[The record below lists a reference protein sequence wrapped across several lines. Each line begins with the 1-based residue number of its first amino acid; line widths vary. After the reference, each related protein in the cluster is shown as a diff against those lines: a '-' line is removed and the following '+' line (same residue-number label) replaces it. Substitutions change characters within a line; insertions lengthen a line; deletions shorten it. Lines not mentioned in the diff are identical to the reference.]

1 MPGEADLTVSGILQ
15 LAEIAGDRGTVDA
28 PPMWSHP
35 RGVFGGF
42 TASLALAT
50 AAWQTQLE
58 TIAAAQVMF
67 AHPVESGPIEVAVE
81 LVRRGRASAA
91 VHVRVR
97 QDELDRVLVQ
107 AWLVDGPI
115 EVGER
120 ESFHIPRPDSCP
132 VLECFDGWTY
142 MQAIDERSIDYPVSL
157 ASFLGGPP
165 LVDLWVSCCP
175 RFCEWLTCRATARHH
190 RARRP
195 RGRRRVTSASNR
207 ALHSGIVGPEH
218 VVVVYRTYRVATCPR
233 RGFRTRPQAGTDDGH
248 RVGTRWHC
256 AAPRFS
262 ARESPLFTPPRSGPA
277 RPLLAEQ
284 SPPIRRS
291 VTRNRS
297 ERACRTRRG
306 VTDGVRSARGARDQ
320 VSGARGGIRTLTPL
334 AGPAG
339 LSLGLRV
346 RQ

>member
-1 MPGEADLTVSGILQ
+1 MPGEGDLTVSGILQ

-35 RGVFGGF
+35 RGIFGGF

-120 ESFHIPRPDSCP
+120 ESLHVPRPDSCP

-165 LVDLWVSCCP
+165 LVDLWVRAARDSANGSLAGQLLDIIALDAHAVDAALRP
-175 RFCEWLTCRATARHH
+175 HRTGHFVPASLDLNMWWSSTAPTEW
-190 RARRP
+190 
-195 RGRRRVTSASNR
+195 RRVRVEAS
-207 ALHSGIVGPEH
+207 GP
-218 VVVVYRTYRVATCPR
+218 
-233 RGFRTRPQAGTDDGH
+233 GH
-248 RVGTRWHC
+248 RLAPTTGTVWAPDGTVAR
-256 AAPRFS
+256 PRFS
-262 ARESPLFTPPRSGPA
+262 ARRESPLLTPPRSGPA

-297 ERACRTRRG
+297 ERAVQNETGRH
-306 VTDGVRSARGARDQ
+306 
-320 VSGARGGIRTLTPL
+320 
-334 AGPAG
+334 
-339 LSLGLRV
+339 
-346 RQ
+346 